1 MDTNFSQF
9 HQIIYRK
16 YSLLTLG
23 AILTIL
29 LFVFCY
35 DAYSAYELFVGHH
48 PSPAGGRESG
58 ISTSGNEGAFPEQL
72 TYGKNTYLRGSR

>member
-1 MDTNFSQF
+1 MEYDYLQF

-16 YSLLTLG
+16 YSLLILG

-35 DAYSAYELFVGHH
+35 DAYCAYL
-48 PSPAGGRESG
+48 
-58 ISTSGNEGAFPEQL
+58 L

>member
-1 MDTNFSQF
+1 MDPNFSQF

-16 YSLLTLG
+16 SSLLVLG

-35 DAYSAYELFVGHH
+35 DAYSAYLLFAGRPPSLRVGG
-48 PSPAGGRESG
+48 SPA
-58 ISTSGNEGAFPEQL
+58 
-72 TYGKNTYLRGSR
+72 

>member
-1 MDTNFSQF
+1 MFVLNTTMDPNFSQF

-16 YSLLTLG
+16 YSLLVLG

-35 DAYSAYELFVGHH
+35 DAYSAYNL
-48 PSPAGGRESG
+48 
-58 ISTSGNEGAFPEQL
+58 
-72 TYGKNTYLRGSR
+72 TYLRGS

>member
-1 MDTNFSQF
+1 MDSDFSQF

-16 YSLLTLG
+16 YSLLVLG

-35 DAYSAYELFVGHH
+35 DAYSAYLLFAGRPPSLRVGG
-48 PSPAGGRESG
+48 SPA
-58 ISTSGNEGAFPEQL
+58 
-72 TYGKNTYLRGSR
+72 

>member
-1 MDTNFSQF
+1 MFVLNTTMDPNFSQF

-16 YSLLTLG
+16 YSLLVLG

-35 DAYSAYELFVGHH
+35 DAYSAYLL
-48 PSPAGGRESG
+48 
-58 ISTSGNEGAFPEQL
+58 I
-72 TYGKNTYLRGSR
+72 YGKNTYLRGSR